1 MASKQVDG
9 GSSSEEDKP
18 AFEFRSPH
26 RVIVEEPSHLPGGG
40 KASKDQGAAE
50 MHPNTIKAIP
60 GTIFEGDLVVI
71 KGKTQSKLVLRLFK
85 NPNCEEGALYV
96 NDVARRNLR
105 VKLSDMVSV
114 HALDTTNKTPVI
126 QQLELAPVKETIDG
140 LGGNISKLFLYN
152 SELYDAQTGSPLPDK
167 NGSFA
172 DPPFLHAHRKNPWDT
187 TSSPYSSWPRVL
199 TVGQLVY
206 VPRLMR
212 DVWFKVVK
220 MKTSGD
226 APDAVGDL
234 AGGGG
239 GPGGPPA
246 GLMARV
252 SNAARALVG
261 KRKKK
266 QVEQFGIVR
275 MEDGTTVLSLADPVD
290 ESKLQV
296 TGYADI
302 GGLGK
307 QIFQI
312 REMVE
317 LPLRHPKLFK
327 TIGAKPPKG
336 VLMHGPPGC
345 GKTLIARAIS
355 HETGAEFCLIN
366 GPEIMSGQRGGAE
379 KNLRDMFQYAEEKA
393 KESGNGAIIF
403 IDEIDSIAPNRDKV
417 KDEVLRRVVATLLT
431 LMDGLNSSANM
442 MVIGATNRPNK
453 IDPALRRSGR
463 FDAEICIPVPSTEGR
478 REILKI
484 VTKKQ
489 KMAED
494 VDLDK
499 IAEMTHGYV
508 GADLAAVAMKAATAC
523 IRRCAGNIVDMEAK
537 DVPAEFLESL
547 EVTMADYTNAVK
559 NTGSSTIRDVVM
571 SKPNVSFKD
580 IGGLD
585 DVKKELQEMINFP
598 SQYEE
603 LFTDVGVRP
612 PTGALMYGPPGCGKT
627 LLAKAMAAECDANFI
642 SIKGPQL
649 LTKWFGESEENVRG
663 IFEKARQS
671 APCVLFFD
679 ELDSIAVKRGGFSG
693 DHGVSNRIVNQ
704 LLTEMD
710 GIGKRKNV
718 FVIGATN
725 RPDTLDPA
733 ILRPGRLDQKIYI
746 PMPDKM
752 ARLSILRAQLR
763 KTKVDYVEREGDGE
777 EGAAEKTGRTIV
789 PRPAQKMQGVDLEWY
804 AENTNGYSGSDI
816 AGMIKMAVKI
826 SVRKRIAQV
835 EAKKFSLL
843 EKMRAD
849 GVTEDEKA
857 AMAEAK
863 KQMLQMGDWKLT
875 KDDFDRAHKVQRKSI
890 SPADLAGYKRYAEN
904 LQSKKQASSQ
914 LTTGDCKI
922 DNMFLCDA
930 GTTNEHD
937 FDDLPKL

>member
-1 MASKQVDG
+1 MATKSQAGDD
-9 GSSSEEDKP
+9 STEDETKTMD
-18 AFEFRSPH
+18 FRSPH
-26 RVIVEEPSHLPGGG
+26 RVIVEEPSHITGGG
-40 KASKDQGAAE
+40 KASQDQCAAE
-50 MHPNTIKAIP
+50 MHPKTISSIP
-60 GTIFEGDLVVI
+60 GSIFDGDFVVL
-71 KGKTQSKLVLRLFK
+71 KGKTQSKLVVRVFK
-85 NPNCEEGALYV
+85 NPNCEEGAIYV
-96 NDVARRNLR
+96 NDVVRRNLR

-114 HALDTTNKTPVI
+114 HALDSANKTPVI
-126 QQLELAPVKETIDG
+126 QELELAPVKETIDG
-140 LGGNISKLFLYN
+140 LGGNITQLFLYN
-152 SELYDAQTGSPLPDK
+152 PELFDDQSGTPLPDK
-167 NGSFA
+167 TGSFA

-187 TSSPYSSWPRVL
+187 STSPYSSWPRVL
-199 TVGQLVY
+199 TIGQLIY

-226 APDAVGDL
+226 APSAVGDT
-234 AGGGG
+234 
-239 GPGGPPA
+239 GPPNA
-246 GLMARV
+246 PTSLMNRV
-252 SNAARALVG
+252 SNAARAMVG
-261 KRKKK
+261 MKKKKK

-275 MEDGTTVLSLADPVD
+275 MEDHTTILKLADPVE

-307 QIFQI
+307 QILQI

-317 LPLRHPKLFK
+317 LPLRHPRLFK

-355 HETGAEFCLIN
+355 HETGAEFCLVN

-379 KNLRDMFQYAEEKA
+379 KNLRDMFQYAEDKA

-403 IDEIDSIAPNRDKV
+403 IDEIDSIAPNREKV

-489 KMAED
+489 KMAKD

-523 IRRCAGNIVDMEAK
+523 IRRCASNIVDIDAK

-547 EVTMADYTNAVK
+547 EVTMDDYTSAVK
-559 NTGSSTIRDVVM
+559 NTGSSTIRDVVV

-580 IGGLD
+580 IGGLE

-598 SQYEE
+598 SKFEE
-603 LFTDVGVRP
+603 LFADVGVKP

-627 LLAKAMAAECDANFI
+627 LLAKAMAAECEANFI

-679 ELDSIAVKRGGFSG
+679 ELDSIATERGGFSG
-693 DHGVSNRIVNQ
+693 DSGVSNRIVNQ

-733 ILRPGRLDQKIYI
+733 ILRPGRLDQKIHI
-746 PMPDKM
+746 PMPDEA
-752 ARLSILRAQLR
+752 ARLAILKARTR
-763 KTKVDYVEREGDGE
+763 KSNIEPGTDF
-777 EGAAEKTGRTIV
+777 
-789 PRPAQKMQGVDLEWY
+789 QKLARLTE
-804 AENTNGYSGSDI
+804 GYSGSDL
-816 AGMIKMAVKI
+816 AGMLQIAVKI
-826 SVRKRIAQV
+826 SVRKRIAHVQKTRD
-835 EAKKFSLL
+835 EILKKMAEDG
-843 EKMRAD
+843 EKA
-849 GVTEDEKA
+849 DEKKA
-857 AMAEAK
+857 MEMAKEQAMARGEWYISAEDISK
-863 KQMLQMGDWKLT
+863 AFTL
-875 KDDFDRAHKVQRKSI
+875 QRKSI
-890 SPADLAGYKRYAEN
+890 EESDLKMYDEYA
-904 LQSKKQASSQ
+904 KKMKSSLGIASQ
-914 LTTGDCKI
+914 LTTAKTETEG
-922 DNMFLCDA
+922 MFLLPE
-930 GTTNEHD
+930 GETNADH
-937 FDDLPKL
+937 FDDLDSAKKRKRGGASKE